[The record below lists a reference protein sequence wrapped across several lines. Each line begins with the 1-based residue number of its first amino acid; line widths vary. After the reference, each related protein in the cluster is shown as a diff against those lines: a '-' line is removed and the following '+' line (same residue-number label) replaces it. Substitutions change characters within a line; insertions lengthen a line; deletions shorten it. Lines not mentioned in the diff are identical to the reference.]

1 MGNANTEI
9 QTILSHLTVI
19 YWRNIDTTTGHS
31 RRPSGADWIQF
42 DRLIHRLLIL
52 RGTIKMDEKIPE
64 DPWQLFL
71 NEYEPIDTTRP
82 IMEEPSPFQ
91 SYPNSILLR
100 SASSYSSTG
109 SCGQSQQQH
118 HQQSQQQHGQGD
130 RQGKTHGSNHQ
141 QQGGVESER
150 HIRFDSNLP
159 GRMRHRRFPVSPAP
173 HSRA

>member
-1 MGNANTEI
+1 MGKADTEI

-19 YWRNIDTTTGHS
+19 YWRNIDTITGRS

-42 DRLIHRLLIL
+42 DRLVHRLLIL
-52 RGTIKMDEKIPE
+52 RGTIKMDEKVPE

-71 NEYEPIDTTRP
+71 NEYAPVDTTHP
-82 IMEEPSPFQ
+82 TMEKPSPFQ

-100 SASSYSSTG
+100 SASSYSSAG
-109 SCGQSQQQH
+109 SCGQNQHQQQNQH
-118 HQQSQQQHGQGD
+118 QHGQGG
-130 RQGKTHGSNHQ
+130 RQGENHGSNHQ

-173 HSRA
+173 HSRV